1 MAITLVQATTNRDD
15 ENRAGIWL
23 PNPAPPP
30 PPTAARVTP
39 LKQRAAD
46 QVLLLQ
52 GLPRPHR
59 VEVRNV
65 YRGCRACRLPT
76 SPLCICSYYSPAH
89 SVPTPLAHVLG
100 LTFIEP
106 SRQTALCVKYF
117 IHTISVNSKENP
129 TQEVRQGLILQER
142 EPKFEEVRYRRETFE
157 AYPYLQ
163 SSLPFLQSCSRNPS
177 PTERQGRQ
185 GWG

>member
-15 ENRAGIWL
+15 ENRAGIRL

-30 PPTAARVTP
+30 PPTAARVIP
-39 LKQRAAD
+39 LKQRAD
-46 QVLLLQ
+46 QVLLLPLLQ

-65 YRGCRACRLPT
+65 SRGCRACRLPT
-76 SPLCICSYYSPAH
+76 SPLCSCSYYSPAH
-89 SVPTPLAHVLG
+89 SVPTPLAPVLG

-106 SRQTALCVKYF
+106 SRQTALWVKYF

-157 AYPYLQ
+157 ACPYRQ

-177 PTERQGRQ
+177 PTE
-185 GWG
+185 